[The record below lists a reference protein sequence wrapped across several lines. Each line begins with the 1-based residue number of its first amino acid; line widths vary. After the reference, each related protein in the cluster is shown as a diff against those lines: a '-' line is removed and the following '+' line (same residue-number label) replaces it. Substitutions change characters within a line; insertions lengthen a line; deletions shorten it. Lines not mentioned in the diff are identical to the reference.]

1 MSDRSSFPSG
11 GSSKRLAR
19 VEEIY
24 SWASQL
30 AAESRDG
37 QAVLESYVWPKSLIG
52 IRELLKGM
60 RGGLVGIIGLQG
72 VGKSTALMV
81 LDATEGAGGE
91 DRQVILLKW
100 RRQKELYKSL
110 LDRSHEAS
118 EEFLQDYGKKVGEVL
133 KRTGEDIDPLALDS
147 MLERK
152 VGRSRTER
160 FRQAVWMHLLRTA
173 RLILI
178 DTPDYSKT
186 DRRAMAT
193 DLGDI
198 YWLWNNLTRTS
209 EASPN
214 IVVAIQKEMYGSHFF
229 FDKMHKIELEPLEP
243 AQMVEAFVKRFNDT
257 APFRE
262 EALMTLARMSRG
274 IFRRFQRYI
283 ILAIKAWQTAPAA
296 EEIDAEAVK
305 QAVPLDRLAEDMEL
319 ELAELFPRHSD
330 LRLQAVRALIQLEE
344 SGPTTQDQLAEQL
357 GMERYSMSRLLSRLE
372 LAGYI
377 SRKRAGPEKTVKLRR
392 R

>member
-1 MSDRSSFPSG
+1 M
-11 GSSKRLAR
+11 
-19 VEEIY
+19 
-24 SWASQL
+24 
-30 AAESRDG
+30 
-37 QAVLESYVWPKSLIG
+37 WPKSLIG

-344 SGPTTQDQLAEQL
+344 SGPTAQDQLAEQL

>member
-344 SGPTTQDQLAEQL
+344 SGPTAQDQLAEQL

>member
-1 MSDRSSFPSG
+1 M
-11 GSSKRLAR
+11 
-19 VEEIY
+19 
-24 SWASQL
+24 
-30 AAESRDG
+30 
-37 QAVLESYVWPKSLIG
+37 LESYVRPKSLIG
-52 IRELLKGM
+52 IGELLNGM

-81 LDATEGAGGE
+81 LDATERVGE
-91 DRQVILLKW
+91 GHQVILLKW
-100 RRQKELYKSL
+100 RRQKELFKSL

-118 EEFLQDYGKKVGEVL
+118 EEFLQDYGNRVGELL
-133 KRTGEDIDPLALDS
+133 KRTGEDMDPSTLDS

-160 FRQAVWMHLLRTA
+160 FRQIVWMHLLRTT

-209 EASPN
+209 ETSPN
-214 IVVAIQKEMYGSHFF
+214 IVVAVQKEMFGSHFF

-243 AQMVEAFVKRFNDT
+243 AQMVEAFVKRFNGT
-257 APFRE
+257 GPFRE
-262 EALMTLARMSRG
+262 EALLTLARMSRG

-283 ILAIKAWQTAPAA
+283 MLAIKAWQTAPSAP
-296 EEIDAEAVK
+296 EKIDAAAVK

-319 ELAELFPRHSD
+319 ELSELYPKHGD

-344 SGPTTQDQLAEQL
+344 SGPTTQDQLAEKL

-372 LAGYI
+372 LNGYI
-377 SRKRAGPEKTVKLRR
+377 SRERAGSEKIVKLHRR
-392 R
+392 